1 MPDDQDTAREV
12 ATDQRARNSAVLDVP
27 FVREQFPPLANGWA
41 FFENAGGSYV
51 PQQVIDRIT
60 AYMSETQV
68 QPGAAYGPS
77 ASAFERVDGARR
89 LMADMI
95 NAREDEIVI
104 GPSTTLNIYV
114 LANALR
120 PLFREGEEI
129 IVTNQDHE
137 ANGGVWRRLT
147 EFGLVIKEWQV
158 DPDTGDLDPAD
169 LDALLTDKT
178 RLVCFPHVSNLVGTL
193 NDVALITKK
202 AHDAGAWVCVD
213 GVAYAPHRRMDVK
226 AWDVD
231 FYVFSFYKLYGP
243 HIACLYGKRGA
254 ISAGR
259 NQNHYFFGEEAVP
272 QKLNPGGM
280 NHEAVASLQGLADYL
295 DGIYWHHAQGAGQ
308 NAAMLFQSRLNH
320 VFQMFA
326 AHEEKVSQPLV
337 DFLTARDGV
346 RLLGRATADRDQRM
360 PTFSFTVRGKSSAD
374 VVAGL
379 HRYNVAVNNHHFYA
393 KRLLEAVG
401 VDPDDGVVRASLVH
415 YNSHADVARLIDALD
430 SVLG

>member
-1 MPDDQDTAREV
+1 VQAQIHGE
-12 ATDQRARNSAVLDVP
+12 LDVS

-41 FFENAGGSYV
+41 FLENAGGSYV
-51 PQQVIDRIT
+51 PRQVIDRIT

-104 GPSTTLNIYV
+104 GPSTTLNVYV

-137 ANGGVWRRLT
+137 ANGGAWRRLS
-147 EFGLVIKEWQV
+147 EFGLVIREWQV
-158 DPDTGDLDPAD
+158 DPETGELDPAD
-169 LDALLTDKT
+169 LDKLLTDRT
-178 RLVCFPHVSNLVGTL
+178 RLVCFPHVSNIVGSV

-231 FYVFSFYKLYGP
+231 FYLFSFYKLYGP
-243 HIACLYGKRGA
+243 HIACLYGKRGSIA
-254 ISAGR
+254 AGR

-280 NHEAVASLQGLADYL
+280 MHEAGAGLQGVADYL
-295 DGIYWHHAQGAGQ
+295 DGVYWHHARGAKE

-320 VFQMFA
+320 VFQLFA
-326 AHEEKVSQPLV
+326 DHEERVSAPV
-337 DFLTARDGV
+337 VAYLTGRDDV
-346 RLLGRATADRDQRM
+346 RLLGRHTSDQHERM
-360 PTFSFTVRGKSSAD
+360 PTFSFTVKDKTSAE
-374 VVAGL
+374 VVAAL
-379 HRYNVAVNNHHFYA
+379 HRRNVACNHHHFYA
-393 KRLLEAVG
+393 KRLLDAVG
-401 VDPDDGVVRASLVH
+401 VDADDGVVRASLVH
-415 YNSHADVARLIDALD
+415 YNSRADVVRLIDALD
-430 SVLG
+430 AALS

>member
-1 MPDDQDTAREV
+1 MSEETQTARGAAAAHAGV
-12 ATDQRARNSAVLDVP
+12 GNANLDIP
-27 FVREQFPPLANGWA
+27 FVREQFPPLTNGWA

-51 PQQVIDRIT
+51 PRQVIDRLT

-104 GPSTTLNIYV
+104 GPSTTLNVYV

-137 ANGGVWRRLT
+137 SNGGAWRRLS

-158 DPDTGDLDPAD
+158 NPETGDLDPAD
-169 LDALLTDKT
+169 LDDLLSDKT
-178 RLVCFPHVSNLVGTL
+178 RLVCFPHVSNIVGTL

-213 GVAYAPHRRMDVK
+213 GVAYAPHRCMDVK
-226 AWDVD
+226 DWDVD
-231 FYVFSFYKLYGP
+231 FYLFSFYKIYGP
-243 HIACLYGKRGA
+243 HIACLYGKRGSIMA
-254 ISAGR
+254 AR
-259 NQNHYFFGEEAVP
+259 NQNHYFFGQEAAP

-280 NHEAVASLQGLADYL
+280 NHEAVASLQGVADYL
-295 DGIYWHHAQGAGQ
+295 DGVYWRHAQGAEQ
-308 NAAMLFQSRLNH
+308 NAAMAFQSRLNH
-320 VFQMFA
+320 VFQLFA
-326 AHEEKVSQPLV
+326 AHEEQVSKPLV
-337 DFLTARDGV
+337 DFLTARDDV
-346 RLLGRATADRDQRM
+346 RLLGHKTADRTVRV
-360 PTFSFTVRGKSSAD
+360 PTFSFTVRGKSSAE

-379 HRYNVAVNNHHFYA
+379 HRHNVAVNNHHFYA

-401 VDPDDGVVRASLVH
+401 IDPDDGVVRASLVH
-415 YNSHADVARLIDALD
+415 YNSRSDVTRLVDALGA
-430 SVLG
+430 VLD